1 MRRFTTAT
9 HTDNFKHPS
18 SVGPGVH
25 RSGYFNGEASN
36 THFTSSLAAVLKRA
50 TGAIRPTAMALL
62 LAALSLTAA
71 CGSGGGGTSDAVG
84 GSASGGGG
92 GTVSSGGGAG
102 GTTAPPAA
110 ISTAAVFTCTFA
122 SSPIECGLQE
132 QAKVAGRGTLVNFGR
147 SGATAVRL
155 HTEPGDN
162 NVVGSG
168 DLERDDLWLSQVD
181 TDGYEGREAW
191 WAHSILLPDDFA
203 MPTWQMYVLFDF
215 HNTTNGAGQ
224 ANFHVDFDPSGNM
237 RFRGYGGATNSGG
250 QYGAVIGKPEKN
262 VWYDFVYHVKWSSAS
277 NGIMEAWVNGKKIL
291 TYSGATLYAGQGVY
305 LKLAN
310 YHTPVCDPYPACI
323 GTHPP
328 SSVIHDRI
336 VRGPTAL
343 SVAPGPLEGV
353 LTLVNGLLVA
363 SAP

>member
-9 HTDNFKHPS
+9 HPYNFKHAS

-25 RSGYFNGEASN
+25 RSGYFNGDASN

-84 GSASGGGG
+84 GSAS
-92 GTVSSGGGAG
+92 SGGGAG

-110 ISTAAVFTCTFA
+110 TAPPVAISTAAVFSCTFA
-122 SSPIECGLQE
+122 SSPIDCGLQE
-132 QAKVAGRGTLVNFGR
+132 QAKVAGRATLVNFGR

-168 DLERDDLWLSQVD
+168 DMERDDLWLSQVD
-181 TDGYEGREAW
+181 SDGYEGRETW

-203 MPTWQMYVLFDF
+203 IPTWQMYVLFDF
-215 HNTTNGAGQ
+215 HNTTNGPGQ
-224 ANFHVDFDPSGNM
+224 ANFAVNFNGNGDLV
-237 RFRGYGGATNSGG
+237 FKGYGGATDSSGA
-250 QYGAVIGKPEKN
+250 YGATIGKVQKN

-277 NGIMEAWVNGKKIL
+277 TGIMEAWVNGKKIL

-323 GTHPP
+323 GTHPA